1 MQTRPGSSLLAT
13 LAALARA
20 ALVAAA
26 LMGSAAWA
34 QSVALSGVVGTRA
47 LLVVNGGAPKMVA
60 VGETHQGVRVVS
72 AQSDQAVVEVE
83 GKRLTLRMGD
93 SPVSVGQG
101 IIAGQGTR
109 IVLPVAAGGHFT
121 TGGFINGKPVQF
133 VVDTGATVISIG
145 MSDAQRLGL
154 QYTAGS
160 RVNMHTANGNAIGYL
175 LTLDSVRIND
185 VEVFGVQAVVTSQ
198 PMPVVLLG
206 NSFLSRFS
214 LRRDSDQLV
223 LEKRY

>member
-1 MQTRPGSSLLAT
+1 MQARTGSPLLAT
-13 LAALARA
+13 LGSFARVL
-20 ALVAAA
+20 LVAAA
-26 LMGSAAWA
+26 LAGGPAWA
-34 QSVALSGVVGTRA
+34 QSVALSGVVGARA
-47 LLVVNGGAPKMVA
+47 LLVVNGGTPKMVA
-60 VGETHQGVRVVS
+60 VGETFQGVRVVS

-101 IIAGQGTR
+101 IVAGQGTR
-109 IVLPVAAGGHFT
+109 IVLPVSSGGHFT

-145 MSDAQRLGL
+145 VSDAQRLGL
-154 QYTAGS
+154 QYTSGS
-160 RVNMHTANGNAIGYL
+160 RVNMHTANGNSIGYL
-175 LTLDSVRIND
+175 MTLDSVRIND
-185 VEVFGVQAVVTSQ
+185 VEVFGVQAVVTPQ

-206 NSFLSRFS
+206 NSYLSRFS
-214 LRRDSDQLV
+214 MRRDSDQLV